1 MQKALISLF
10 GQVLV
15 TPASDEPSLRT
26 EAAALNAEAA
36 LEGFAFAPE
45 LLEALARMEKSEFLK
60 FRNALLTDLRD
71 LSGSLMNHSAL
82 YNKFPYDTPE
92 AHAYL
97 AKRIVSAFRNEM
109 GRPHNNFV
117 LLSCGHFICDDL
129 FPDLSQFSAC
139 PLCQRQVRELSSSD
153 EVLYEFKSVSPHKL
167 LHLADA
173 EAVTGS
179 VRRLIARPSSLSK
192 DERAFVNSAIAA
204 GHRAEVPSEIFRENL
219 PLAFA
224 ASGEDVEAVRHLVK
238 GAGDVLRLA
247 TWMSDVNADLS
258 LSENVKFRITKARRR
273 KLLTLLESMENL
285 GEDILRHREKWKR
298 LAYDIHVG
306 RAEVRRRYPRVA
318 EVFDR
323 VRRDQSSI
331 ATFSRRAE
339 NLARNGWIVG
349 ADGLATHLSRRPG
362 EFVRRLDFMLRSL
375 NDEHHERILLNVL
388 THVVEDAA
396 LPALFA
402 LRKHLASRTS
412 RSAARVFTPKGATN
426 KMKITEDRRQVLSAH
441 AVQQTVHIIDSEILG
456 RLSALPSLGK
466 VFVDHAL
473 HEQVVPFNRRG
484 DSSTTIPVTKGQRY
498 PMGDAPVIRLFV
510 HWIGQ
515 DVDLSTVVYDE
526 NFNVLQNV
534 YYGDLAHNG
543 WNVVHSG
550 DVTWAPEGA
559 SEFIDFD
566 PAHIARK
573 GGRYLMGH
581 LISFSGGPFKGF
593 PCFVGFMERDA
604 LKSGAK
610 YEPESVAL
618 KFDVK
623 SGSTMHMPLIFDVVK
638 REVIFA
644 DIASGGRS
652 HANVVGKQNEL
663 QIAAKAVV
671 NLPKVKPTLGDVA
684 EMHARA
690 RGLVV
695 ATRNEADVVF
705 DWDSLS
711 GVDVMSLDDMARFD
725 G

>member
-15 TPASDEPSLRT
+15 TPSTDEPSLRT

-45 LLEALARMEKSEFLK
+45 LLDALARMEKSEFLK
-60 FRNALLTDLRD
+60 FRNDLLTDLRA

-82 YNKFPYDTPE
+82 YNRFPYDTPE

-153 EVLYEFKSVSPHKL
+153 EVLYEFKSVSAHKL
-167 LHLADA
+167 LRLANH
-173 EAVTGS
+173 EAVTGA
-179 VRRLIARPSSLSK
+179 VHRLIARPSSLSK

-204 GHRAEVPSEIFRENL
+204 GHRAEVPAEVFRENL

-224 ASGEDVEAVRHLVK
+224 ASGEDIEAIRHLVK
-238 GAGDVLRLA
+238 GAGDILRLA
-247 TWMSDVNADLS
+247 TWMSDADGDLS
-258 LSENVKFRITKARRR
+258 LSENVRFKITKARRR
-273 KLLTLLESMENL
+273 KLLTLLESMDNL
-285 GEDILRHREKWKR
+285 DEDILRHREKWKR

-323 VRRDQSSI
+323 IRRDPASI
-331 ATFSRRAE
+331 ETFSRRSE

-349 ADGLATHLSRRPG
+349 ADGLATHLSKRPG
-362 EFVRRLDFMLRSL
+362 EFVRRVDFMLRSL
-375 NDEHHERILLNVL
+375 DDDHHERILLNML
-388 THVVEDAA
+388 AHVAEDAA

-402 LRKHLASRTS
+402 LRKHLAARTS
-412 RSAARVFTPKGATN
+412 RSAARVFVPKGATN
-426 KMKITEDRRQVLSAH
+426 KMKITEDRRRPLPEH
-441 AVQQTVHIIDSEILG
+441 AVQRVSHIIDSEILE
-456 RLSALPSLGK
+456 RLAALPALGR
-466 VFVDHAL
+466 VFVDPAL
-473 HEQVVPFNRRG
+473 REQVVPFNRRG

-510 HWIGQ
+510 HWTGE

-526 NFNVLQNV
+526 DFNVLQNV
-534 YYGDLAHNG
+534 YYGDLSHNG
-543 WNVVHSG
+543 WNVIHSG

-581 LISFSGGPFKGF
+581 LISYRGGPFKGF
-593 PCFVGFMERDA
+593 PCFAGFMERDA

-610 YEPESVAL
+610 YEPEAVAL

-638 REVIFA
+638 REIIFA

-652 HANVVGKQNEL
+652 HANVVGKQTEL
-663 QIAAKAVV
+663 QLAAKAVV
-671 NLPKVKPTLGDVA
+671 DFPKVKPTLGDVA

-690 RGLVV
+690 RGVV
-695 ATRNEADVVF
+695 VDTRAEADVVF

-711 GVDVMSLDDMARFD
+711 GIDVMSVEEMGKF
-725 G
+725 GS